1 MVHHISGKV
10 RISSK
15 IKALR
20 KENRKMKL
28 GIVGLTNVGKS
39 TLFNSLTK
47 AGAES
52 ANYPFCTIDPNVG
65 IVAVP
70 DERLD
75 KLTEM
80 YNSAKTTPAV
90 IEFVDIAG
98 LVKGASKGEGLGNQF
113 LANIREVD
121 AIVHVVRCFE
131 DTNVIHVDGSVDPI
145 RDIETINLELIFS
158 DIEVLDRR
166 IAKTIRGARNDK
178 MLAKELDFQQ
188 RIKAHLED
196 GKLAKTIEVA
206 DEDEQ
211 AWIEEYNLLTWKPV
225 IFAANVG
232 EEDIEDDG
240 ASNEN
245 VQKVKEYAKDFDAEV
260 FVVCAQIEQ
269 ELAELDDE
277 EKKMFLEDLGVK
289 ESGLDKLIKAS
300 YSLLG
305 LISYLTA
312 GETESRAWTIKKGTK
327 APGAAGKIH
336 SDFERG
342 FIKAE
347 VVSYKDLM
355 DCGSMLA
362 AKEKGLV
369 RQEGKEYVVEDGD
382 VILFKFNV

>member
-1 MVHHISGKV
+1 
-10 RISSK
+10 
-15 IKALR
+15 
-20 KENRKMKL
+20 MKL
-28 GIVGLTNVGKS
+28 GIVGLPNVGKS

-65 IVAVP
+65 VVMVP

-80 YNSAKTTPAV
+80 YHSQKTVPAV

-113 LANIREVD
+113 LSNIREVD

-131 DTNVIHVDGSVDPI
+131 DTNIIHVDGSVNPL
-145 RDIETINLELIFS
+145 RDIETINFELIFS

-166 IAKTIRGARNDK
+166 IAKAVKGAKNDK
-178 MLAKELDFQQ
+178 SLAKEVELLNKV
-188 RIKAHLED
+188 KAHLED
-196 GKLAKTIEVA
+196 GKLAKTFTTD
-206 DEDEQ
+206 DEDELE
-211 AWIEEYNLLTWKPV
+211 WLKSYNLLTYKPV
-225 IFAANVG
+225 IFAANVV
-232 EEDIEDDG
+232 EDDLADDG
-240 ASNEN
+240 KGNDYVEQ
-245 VQKVKEYAKDFDAEV
+245 VRTYAKEFDCEV

-269 ELAELDDE
+269 EISELDDE
-277 EKKMFLEDLGVK
+277 EKKMFLEELGLA
-289 ESGLDKLIKAS
+289 ESGLEKLIKAS

-312 GETESRAWTIKKGTK
+312 GETETKAWTITKGTK

-342 FIKAE
+342 FIRAE
-347 VVSYKDLM
+347 VVSYEHLIEN
-355 DCGSMLA
+355 GSMAA

-369 RQEGKEYVVEDGD
+369 RSEGKEYVVQDGD